1 MNVSLAN
8 KLSSMRTAAGLTE
21 AAAASAAGVTT
32 ETLKSWE
39 HGEGSPTLAES
50 VTLSRIYGV
59 DISQFARSADL
70 SQGISLKKSQSV
82 PISGDHGVKFTP
94 YSEGYMREKIP
105 DKYTDEEIYPKP
117 QKQTVQNNAS
127 ASGFID
133 APAYG
138 TQSGAPYTGGYYSG
152 GVGTAQNGAQTTYA
166 EPQKSPGGI
175 NIEVVEN
182 RINQAVSGAA
192 AHMPAAVAAAEKI
205 FRKTGELIDTAAEKA
220 RQAMENAPAPGDY
233 PPPLSKRERKREAL
247 RQRREKQQT
256 DEAARA
262 EYKAYKKKVWR
273 KSSLLYKCFPLL
285 MTAGFFASIPLG
297 LAHIAWLGFLLIP
310 LYYGFHNAIRHRDMK
325 RFPYPL
331 VPLILFLLTALLDG
345 DPAWALWFFVTIP
358 FYYILIDHIRGKRE

>member
-21 AAAASAAGVTT
+21 AAAAAAAGVS
-32 ETLKSWE
+32 EKTLKSWE

-50 VTLSRIYGV
+50 VALSRAYAV
-59 DISQFARSADL
+59 DISQFAETADV

-82 PISGDHGVKFTP
+82 PLSGEHGIKFTP

-105 DKYTDEEIYPKP
+105 DKYTDDEIYPKP
-117 QKQTVQNNAS
+117 QKQTVNNYAS
-127 ASGFID
+127 ASGWND

-138 TQSGAPYTGGYYSG
+138 TQSGAPYTGAYYSG
-152 GVGTAQNGAQTTYA
+152 GAGAGQTTYA
-166 EPQKSPGGI
+166 EPQRTQGGI

-182 RINQAVSGAA
+182 RINQAVNSAA
-192 AHMPAAVAAAEKI
+192 THMPAAVAAAEKI

-220 RQAMENAPAPGDY
+220 RQAMENAPDPSSY
-233 PPPLSKRERKREAL
+233 TPPPSKRERKREAERL
-247 RQRREKQQT
+247 KREKQQT

-262 EYKAYKKKVWR
+262 EYKAYKKKIWR

-310 LYYGFHNAIRHRDMK
+310 LYYGFHTAIRHHDMK
-325 RFPYPL
+325 KFPYPI
-331 VPLILFLLTALLDG
+331 VPLIFFLLVALMDG
-345 DPAWALWFFVTIP
+345 DPAWALWMFITIP